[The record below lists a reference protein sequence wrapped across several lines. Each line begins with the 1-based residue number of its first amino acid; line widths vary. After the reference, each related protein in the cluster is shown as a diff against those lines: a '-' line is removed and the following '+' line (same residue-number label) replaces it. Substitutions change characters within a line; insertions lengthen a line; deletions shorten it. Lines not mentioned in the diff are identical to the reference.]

1 MTSTKKE
8 RAPHQR
14 GSGKELKESKDAM
27 VTGKYS
33 KEKCWKKFGCNTGVK
48 TGVECGQ
55 CGSWFHFKCESTT
68 EEQLNNHHPVV

>member
-1 MTSTKKE
+1 MT
-8 RAPHQR
+8 R
-14 GSGKELKESKDAM
+14 
-27 VTGKYS
+27 VTEKYS

-55 CGSWFHFKCESTT
+55 CGNWFHFKCESTT